1 MAKSAGNWKSA
12 AAKAGTTLFVMW
24 GAVTLV
30 FLLVRLAPGDTAV
43 ALLGPTASPEQ
54 LAELRARL
62 GLDQPL
68 ITQYLIYIRDL
79 LGGDFGYSYRLGRP
93 ALDAV
98 LASVGPTLALT
109 FCAMLMAVVIGIP
122 LGIIAGAR
130 SGSIAD
136 RVLSFLMLV
145 SKSVPNFW
153 LGIMLI
159 LIFARWLRLL
169 PSFGAATPVHLIL
182 PALTLALPV
191 IAVVGRVMRSSVA
204 EMQSEPF
211 ILAARAKGLSE
222 AEVQRYHVTPNSLLP
237 VVTVIGLQLGTLI
250 GGAVIVESVFSWPGI
265 GQLLVQSVSARD
277 YLVVQAIAITVALF
291 VVVINLLTDA
301 LYVRLDPR
309 IRLSNE
315 R

>member
-1 MAKSAGNWKSA
+1 MRNLAGRWKSA
-12 AAKAGTTLFVMW
+12 AVKIGTTLFVMW

-43 ALLGPTASPEQ
+43 ALLGPTASAEQ
-54 LAELRARL
+54 LAMLRTRL

-68 ITQYLIYIRDL
+68 LSQYFIYIRDL
-79 LGGDFGYSYRLGRP
+79 VSGDLGYSYRLGRP

-98 LASVGPTLALT
+98 AASIGPTLALT
-109 FCAMLMAVVIGIP
+109 ASAMLIAVAVGIP
-122 LGIIAGAR
+122 LGLVAGAR
-130 SGSIAD
+130 QGSVAD
-136 RVLSFLMLV
+136 RILSFLMLV
-145 SKSVPNFW
+145 AKSVPNFW

-159 LIFARWLRLL
+159 LLFARWLRLL
-169 PSFGAATPVHLIL
+169 PSFGAETPMHLIL
-182 PALTLALPV
+182 PAVTLALPV

-211 ILAARAKGLSE
+211 ILAARAKGLTE
-222 AEVQRYHVTPNSLLP
+222 AEVQRFHVTPNSLLP

-277 YLVVQAIAITVALF
+277 YLVVQAIAVTVALF

-309 IRLSNE
+309 IRVSK
-315 R
+315 